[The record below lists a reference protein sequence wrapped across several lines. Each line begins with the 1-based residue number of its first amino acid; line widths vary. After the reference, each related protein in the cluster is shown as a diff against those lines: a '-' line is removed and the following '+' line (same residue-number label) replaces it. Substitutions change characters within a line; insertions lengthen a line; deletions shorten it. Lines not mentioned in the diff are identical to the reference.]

1 MFLTDSGAP
10 GFSVA
15 SVLLPEDEQPSGP
28 KYDPSNSSTAKQNN
42 GYTYALTFVSG
53 DSSSG
58 VVYQDVVTIANLTV
72 TDMNIEV
79 QTHNNHNNSNSST
92 SSPRTGN
99 LGLNFDQNGQTTKPE
114 KLPTWLQKIMPTL
127 KCQFYAYSPHCYST
141 LHRTMSLIL
150 WYIFSCRVHC

>member
-28 KYDPSNSSTAKQNN
+28 KYDPSKSSTAKQKD
-42 GYTYALTFVSG
+42 GYTYALAFISG

-58 VVYQDVVTIANLTV
+58 LVYQDVVTVANLTV

-79 QTHNNHNNSNSST
+79 QTHNNHNNSDSSN
-92 SSPRTGN
+92 SPRTGN
-99 LGLNFDQNGQTTKPE
+99 LGLNFDQNGQTSKPQ
-114 KLPTWLQKIMPTL
+114 KVPTWLQNIMP
-127 KCQFYAYSPHCYST
+127 
-141 LHRTMSLIL
+141 SLNCESIP
-150 WYIFSCRVHC
+150 